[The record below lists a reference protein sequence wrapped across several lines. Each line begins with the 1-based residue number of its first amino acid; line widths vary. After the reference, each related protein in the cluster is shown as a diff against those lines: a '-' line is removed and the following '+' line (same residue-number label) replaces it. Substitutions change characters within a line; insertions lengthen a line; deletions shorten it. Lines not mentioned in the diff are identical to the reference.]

1 MTTTQIRKQLREYI
15 SLVDDE
21 YLSVL
26 KTIIEDR
33 LKVKDVHDGF
43 FTKEEEKEL
52 ERREQ
57 EFLSGKMSSDSLEA
71 VNKRVLRHIREKK

>member
-1 MTTTQIRKQLREYI
+1 MTATQIRKQLREYL

-33 LKVKDVHDGF
+33 LKVKEVHDDF

-57 EFLSGKMSSDSLEA
+57 EYLSGKMSSDSLEA

>member
-1 MTTTQIRKQLREYI
+1 MTATQIRKQLREYI
-15 SLVDDE
+15 SLLDDE

-33 LKVKDVHDGF
+33 LKVKEVHDGF

-57 EFLSGKMSSDSLEA
+57 EYLSGKMSSDSLEA

>member
-1 MTTTQIRKQLREYI
+1 MTATQIRKQLREYL

-33 LKVKDVHDGF
+33 LKVKEVHDGF

-57 EFLSGKMSSDSLEA
+57 EYLSGKMSSDSLEA